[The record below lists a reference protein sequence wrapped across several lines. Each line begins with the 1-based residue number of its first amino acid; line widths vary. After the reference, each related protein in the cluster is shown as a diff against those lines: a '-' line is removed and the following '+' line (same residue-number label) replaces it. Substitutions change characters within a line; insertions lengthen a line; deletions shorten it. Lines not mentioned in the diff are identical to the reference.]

1 MIRRVLAGFL
11 VSLALVCSASAQN
24 CGGYPNNLTNGT
36 NADASAVM
44 ANFASILNCANNNL
58 VGNAAASF
66 TTLTVTGYI
75 ANSTGLDPALMVVNP
90 TATCAGCT
98 FYGGKFVSTG
108 AAGGFASTN
117 VGLYATASAASGAN
131 YAAIFENGSVGIGTT
146 TPSTYLLQV
155 NGSVGGVGMYH
166 DMSDGRLKNNVTP
179 LAYGLDTVGKLR
191 PVGFNW
197 IVQDQEFKKRRQ
209 LGLIAQEVEALV
221 PEAVTTSNDELQTKS
236 IAYSALIPI
245 LIKAVQELKADNDNL
260 RAAHDREAAEIATL
274 TARLDAMQAARGTKA
289 AAVVPSPVR

>member
-24 CGGYPNNLTNGT
+24 CGAYPNNLTNGT
-36 NADASAVM
+36 NADANAVM

-66 TTLTVTGYI
+66 TTLMVTGFI
-75 ANSTGLDPALMVVNP
+75 ANSNGLDPALMVVNP
-90 TATCAGCT
+90 TGTCSGCT

-131 YAAIFENGSVGIGTT
+131 YAAIFESGNVGIGTT
-146 TPSTYLLQV
+146 APSFTLHV
-155 NGSVGGVGMYH
+155 NGSVAGVGAYNNL
-166 DMSDGRLKNNVTP
+166 SDARFKKDIVP
-179 LAYGLDTVGKLR
+179 LQYGLDTIARLR

-197 IVQDQEFKKRRQ
+197 IAQDQDWKKQHQ
-209 LGLIAQEVEALV
+209 LGLIAQEVEPLV
-221 PEAVTTSNDELQTKS
+221 PEAVTTANDEMRTKNL
-236 IAYSALIPI
+236 AYSAFVPI

-260 RAAHDREAAEIATL
+260 RAAHDREAAQLATL
-274 TARLDAMQAARGTKA
+274 TARLDALEAARGTRA
-289 AAVVPSPVR
+289 AATPGSLVR

>member
-1 MIRRVLAGFL
+1 MIRRVLAGIL

-24 CGGYPNNLTNGT
+24 CGAYPNNLTNGT

-58 VGNAAASF
+58 VGSAAGSF
-66 TTLTVTGYI
+66 TSLSVNGYI
-75 ANSTGLDPALMVVNP
+75 GNPNGLDPALAVSNP
-90 TATCAGCT
+90 TAACQGCT
-98 FYGGKFVSTG
+98 FYGGKFTAAG

-117 VGLYATASAASGAN
+117 IGLYATASGSSAAN
-131 YAAIFENGSVGIGTT
+131 YAAIFEQGNVGIGTLN
-146 TPSTYLLQV
+146 PSTYTLQV
-155 NGSVGGVGMYH
+155 NGSVGGIGMYH
-166 DMSDGRLKNNVTP
+166 DFSDGRFKTDVTP

-221 PEAVTTSNDELQTKS
+221 PEAVTTANDEPRTKS
-236 IAYSALIPI
+236 IAYSALIPV

-260 RAAHDREAAEIATL
+260 RAARDNEAAEIAAL
-274 TARLDAMQAARGTKA
+274 RARLDAVEAARGTRA
-289 AAVVPSPVR
+289 SATSGSLAR

>member
-24 CGGYPNNLTNGT
+24 CGAYPNNLTNGT
-36 NADASAVM
+36 NADANAVM

-66 TTLTVTGYI
+66 TTLMVTGFI
-75 ANSTGLDPALMVVNP
+75 ANSNGLDPALMVVNP
-90 TATCAGCT
+90 TGTCSGCT

-131 YAAIFENGSVGIGTT
+131 YAAIFESGNVGIGTT
-146 TPSTYLLQV
+146 APSFTLHV
-155 NGSVGGVGMYH
+155 NGSVAGVGAYNNL
-166 DMSDGRLKNNVTP
+166 SDARFKKDIVP
-179 LAYGLDTVGKLR
+179 LQYGLDTIMRLR
-191 PVGFNW
+191 AVGFNW
-197 IVQDQEFKKRRQ
+197 IAQDQDWKKQHQ
-209 LGLIAQEVEALV
+209 LGLIAQEVEPLV
-221 PEAVTTSNDELQTKS
+221 PEAVTTANDEMRTKNL
-236 IAYSALIPI
+236 AYGAFVPI

-260 RAAHDREAAEIATL
+260 RAAHDREAAQLATL
-274 TARLDAMQAARGTKA
+274 TARLDALEAVRGTRA
-289 AAVVPSPVR
+289 AATPGSLVR